1 MILNQIIQ
9 NRNILLSQIYFFN
22 IITIIGLFI
31 IILIILLLK
40 NITKKIQM
48 RDLSI
53 NQNEEQILSDIEI
66 NLRIEPFLND
76 LNNKIFYGNWNNN
89 ENKKIK
95 NFNEKKGKINI
106 SFKSL
111 FYTTHI
117 SFSIII
123 KILDGEF
130 KDNYII
136 INPNFQISKQTLSS
150 NLKFIFSE
158 EKSINNVS
166 SKGIL
171 QLNNKIHLNI
181 KKGNLFFNKEDI
193 EIKIDKLLLE
203 IITKPLS
210 YIKGHLISSDLNLD
224 INFHLN
230 TYKNDNNSLSLNN
243 FSILLIIISIIHFL
257 IYLSIQKNCS
267 LGNINPKSIS
277 PYFILFNMVWNIDS
291 SIISLYLGILYFDKR
306 FPFLIPSVL
315 YIINFSIIETKLLY
329 YSYRSQDKF
338 IEIQRQMENN
348 NETNENINLNIQL
361 LFEKEIVKLYNF
373 LYALIFCSIILMFIL
388 FTNLIFM
395 YLFIVMIFIPQI
407 IYNVK
412 VKLLN
417 NKIPNKMI
425 FITIIDRLFIIFYF
439 RGYRNNF
446 LNSKPN
452 YTFCYITL
460 ITILFEVLI
469 MYLQRILGNKFFIPK
484 KYRKGYYNYYKTINE
499 IEQKFNNDN
508 INNFQNEIPICS
520 ICLNPIITKII
531 NENNTNLNITENP
544 IEKIQKTETQPIKIL
559 ENKKENQIRI
569 KRNFFS
575 CLKKYNDNNYIMV
588 TPCNHFFH
596 PNCLKKW
603 CLHKNECPICRKSI
617 PLIE

>member
-22 IITIIGLFI
+22 IITIIVLFI

-181 KKGNLFFNKEDI
+181 KKGNLFFNKED
-193 EIKIDKLLLE
+193 
-203 IITKPLS
+203 
-210 YIKGHLISSDLNLD
+210 
-224 INFHLN
+224 
-230 TYKNDNNSLSLNN
+230 
-243 FSILLIIISIIHFL
+243 
-257 IYLSIQKNCS
+257 
-267 LGNINPKSIS
+267 
-277 PYFILFNMVWNIDS
+277 
-291 SIISLYLGILYFDKR
+291 
-306 FPFLIPSVL
+306 
-315 YIINFSIIETKLLY
+315 
-329 YSYRSQDKF
+329 
-338 IEIQRQMENN
+338 
-348 NETNENINLNIQL
+348 
-361 LFEKEIVKLYNF
+361 
-373 LYALIFCSIILMFIL
+373 
-388 FTNLIFM
+388 
-395 YLFIVMIFIPQI
+395 
-407 IYNVK
+407 
-412 VKLLN
+412 
-417 NKIPNKMI
+417 
-425 FITIIDRLFIIFYF
+425 
-439 RGYRNNF
+439 
-446 LNSKPN
+446 
-452 YTFCYITL
+452 
-460 ITILFEVLI
+460 
-469 MYLQRILGNKFFIPK
+469 
-484 KYRKGYYNYYKTINE
+484 
-499 IEQKFNNDN
+499 
-508 INNFQNEIPICS
+508 
-520 ICLNPIITKII
+520 
-531 NENNTNLNITENP
+531 
-544 IEKIQKTETQPIKIL
+544 
-559 ENKKENQIRI
+559 
-569 KRNFFS
+569 
-575 CLKKYNDNNYIMV
+575 
-588 TPCNHFFH
+588 
-596 PNCLKKW
+596 
-603 CLHKNECPICRKSI
+603 
-617 PLIE
+617 

>member
-158 EKSINNVS
+158 EKSINNVLS

-171 QLNNKIHLNI
+171 QLDNKIYLNI
-181 KKGNLFFNKEDI
+181 KKGNLFFNKED
-193 EIKIDKLLLE
+193 
-203 IITKPLS
+203 
-210 YIKGHLISSDLNLD
+210 
-224 INFHLN
+224 
-230 TYKNDNNSLSLNN
+230 
-243 FSILLIIISIIHFL
+243 
-257 IYLSIQKNCS
+257 
-267 LGNINPKSIS
+267 
-277 PYFILFNMVWNIDS
+277 
-291 SIISLYLGILYFDKR
+291 
-306 FPFLIPSVL
+306 
-315 YIINFSIIETKLLY
+315 
-329 YSYRSQDKF
+329 
-338 IEIQRQMENN
+338 
-348 NETNENINLNIQL
+348 
-361 LFEKEIVKLYNF
+361 
-373 LYALIFCSIILMFIL
+373 
-388 FTNLIFM
+388 
-395 YLFIVMIFIPQI
+395 
-407 IYNVK
+407 
-412 VKLLN
+412 
-417 NKIPNKMI
+417 
-425 FITIIDRLFIIFYF
+425 
-439 RGYRNNF
+439 
-446 LNSKPN
+446 
-452 YTFCYITL
+452 
-460 ITILFEVLI
+460 
-469 MYLQRILGNKFFIPK
+469 
-484 KYRKGYYNYYKTINE
+484 
-499 IEQKFNNDN
+499 
-508 INNFQNEIPICS
+508 
-520 ICLNPIITKII
+520 
-531 NENNTNLNITENP
+531 
-544 IEKIQKTETQPIKIL
+544 
-559 ENKKENQIRI
+559 
-569 KRNFFS
+569 
-575 CLKKYNDNNYIMV
+575 
-588 TPCNHFFH
+588 
-596 PNCLKKW
+596 
-603 CLHKNECPICRKSI
+603 
-617 PLIE
+617 

>member
-1 MILNQIIQ
+1 MMILNQIIQ

-22 IITIIGLFI
+22 IITIIVLFI

-193 EIKIDKLLLE
+193 
-203 IITKPLS
+203 
-210 YIKGHLISSDLNLD
+210 
-224 INFHLN
+224 
-230 TYKNDNNSLSLNN
+230 
-243 FSILLIIISIIHFL
+243 
-257 IYLSIQKNCS
+257 
-267 LGNINPKSIS
+267 
-277 PYFILFNMVWNIDS
+277 
-291 SIISLYLGILYFDKR
+291 
-306 FPFLIPSVL
+306 
-315 YIINFSIIETKLLY
+315 
-329 YSYRSQDKF
+329 
-338 IEIQRQMENN
+338 
-348 NETNENINLNIQL
+348 
-361 LFEKEIVKLYNF
+361 
-373 LYALIFCSIILMFIL
+373 
-388 FTNLIFM
+388 
-395 YLFIVMIFIPQI
+395 
-407 IYNVK
+407 
-412 VKLLN
+412 
-417 NKIPNKMI
+417 
-425 FITIIDRLFIIFYF
+425 
-439 RGYRNNF
+439 
-446 LNSKPN
+446 
-452 YTFCYITL
+452 
-460 ITILFEVLI
+460 
-469 MYLQRILGNKFFIPK
+469 
-484 KYRKGYYNYYKTINE
+484 NYYKTF
-499 IEQKFNNDN
+499 K
-508 INNFQNEIPICS
+508 
-520 ICLNPIITKII
+520 L
-531 NENNTNLNITENP
+531 
-544 IEKIQKTETQPIKIL
+544 
-559 ENKKENQIRI
+559 
-569 KRNFFS
+569 
-575 CLKKYNDNNYIMV
+575 Y
-588 TPCNHFFH
+588 
-596 PNCLKKW
+596 
-603 CLHKNECPICRKSI
+603 
-617 PLIE
+617 